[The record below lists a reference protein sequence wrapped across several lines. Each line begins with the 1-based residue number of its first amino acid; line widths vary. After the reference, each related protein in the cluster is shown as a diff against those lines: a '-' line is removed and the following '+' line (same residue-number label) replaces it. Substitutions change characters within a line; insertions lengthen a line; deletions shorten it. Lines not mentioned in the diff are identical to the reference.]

1 MSEEAIKIIAKAG
14 FDLEYGARPLK
25 RAIQKE
31 LEDQLSEA
39 ILKGNV
45 KKGSTVLAETEDN
58 KIVFKCK
65 E

>member
-1 MSEEAIKIIAKAG
+1 MEQ
-14 FDLEYGARPLK
+14 DHLK
-25 RAIQKE
+25 EQYKE